1 MAKQQRTIGIL
12 ILQIALAVYF
22 IVTGLCLFGKG
33 SSISSTEIVQVMKFF
48 GDAAKVIKPIFG
60 VILILGGVLFLIKTF
75 FDRLGKIDD
84 IFKYIILIVWIIVTV
99 VALIYYAKVDFNGS
113 WDWLHWCLSLA
124 KNCLII
130 GGILTIKNGQ

>member
-1 MAKQQRTIGIL
+1 MAKQQRTFGIL
-12 ILQIALAVYF
+12 ITQIALAVYF

-33 SSISSTEIVQVMKFF
+33 SSISSSEIVSVVKFF
-48 GDAAKVIKPIFG
+48 GSAAKVIKPILG
-60 VILILGGVLFLIKTF
+60 VILIAGGIMFLIKLC
-75 FDRLGKIDD
+75 FDKLGKLDD
-84 IFKYIILIVWIIVTV
+84 IVKYIILIVWIIVTV
-99 VALIYYAKVDFNGS
+99 VALIVYAKQDFNGS